1 MSAFTSTGT
10 IVVVMDKKQIS
21 ATFQK
26 REFVIE
32 IPSDNPDFKPSTV
45 VFEVANDKCDVLDS
59 FQVGQ
64 EVEVSW
70 NLKGRSW
77 DKKDGSPMRYF
88 NTLQCWRIN
97 AKSQQQA
104 DSASREAM
112 ASGAYPVETPQFNE
126 ELSEDVPF

>member
-10 IVVVMDKKQIS
+10 IVVIKETQHIS

-26 REFVIE
+26 REFVIN
-32 IPSDNPDFKPSTV
+32 IPDENPEYSDTV
-45 VFEVANDKCDVLDS
+45 QFEVIKDKCDVLDS

-97 AKSQQQA
+97 AKSQQGAPPAAYQQA
-104 DSASREAM
+104 PQPSFNDTPDS
-112 ASGAYPVETPQFNE
+112 G
-126 ELSEDVPF
+126 DVPF

>member
-1 MSAFTSTGT
+1 MSTFTSVGK
-10 IVVVMDKKQIS
+10 IVVVKDTQHIS

-26 REFVIE
+26 REFVLE
-32 IPSDNPDFKPSTV
+32 IPEDNPEYVNTV
-45 VFEVANDKCDVLDS
+45 QFEVIKDKCDVLDS

-88 NTLQCWRIN
+88 NTLQCWKIN
-97 AKSQQQA
+97 ATSQQQSPPA
-104 DSASREAM
+104 
-112 ASGAYPVETPQFNE
+112 AYQQAPQPSFNDTPE
-126 ELSEDVPF
+126 SSDVPF